1 MSASGGMMMSIN
13 FLKSQKKKPTTG
25 IERLRQGNTEKY
37 RKLSALDK
45 YVIFSFTCLI
55 IFTITMIIVQTVTGI
70 TQDTLI
76 TCFFASFGGE
86 LLLCAMIKRLKL
98 KKEDPDE

>member
-1 MSASGGMMMSIN
+1 MRK
-13 FLKSQKKKPTTG
+13 LTG
-25 IERLRQGNTEKY
+25 IEQLQKKNKRI
-37 RKLSALDK
+37 SALDK

-55 IFTITMIIVQTVTGI
+55 VFTVVMICVQTITQI

-76 TCFFASFGGE
+76 TCFFSAFGGE

-98 KKEDPDE
+98 KRGDSNDMD

>member
-1 MSASGGMMMSIN
+1 M
-13 FLKSQKKKPTTG
+13 KKPTA
-25 IERLRQGNTEKY
+25 IEYLQGNKKK
-37 RKLSALDK
+37 KLSALDK

-55 IFTITMIIVQTVTGI
+55 IFTIVMITVQTITQT

-76 TCFFASFGGE
+76 TCFFGAFGGE

-98 KKEDPDE
+98 QKGANDEMDS

>member
-1 MSASGGMMMSIN
+1 M
-13 FLKSQKKKPTTG
+13 KKLTG
-25 IERLRQGNTEKY
+25 IEQLQKKNK
-37 RKLSALDK
+37 KLSALDK

-55 IFTITMIIVQTVTGI
+55 VFTVVMIFVQTITQI

-76 TCFFASFGGE
+76 TCFFGAFGGE

-98 KKEDPDE
+98 KRGDDE